1 MKKCGW
7 TVLLALVLG
16 IFLTGNGLWAQG
28 KFEIELQ
35 DGIWTLKPV
44 LKYFADQPW
53 QNANEQN
60 YDISLR
66 YKPRQSFSI
75 GLSYQRIRAGYSFS
89 TLQVE
94 QGAVQI
100 WDYIHQKTLYY
111 DMNTEERESVR
122 MSGDMV
128 LLDLRWEI
136 KPSWRVHPYFT
147 FGAGALFPKITDDY
161 YTARWYID
169 TRYENDPRYEN
180 GGKCIQWE
188 FTEGNFVDLQQP
200 VLPVLELMFGLKA
213 ELIKKKLA
221 IGFEGGFLDGLVYR
235 GTLNYRF

>member
-1 MKKCGW
+1 MKKYGW

-16 IFLTGNGLWAQG
+16 VFLTGNGLQAQS
-28 KFEIELQ
+28 KFEVELQ
-35 DGIWTLKPV
+35 GGVWTLGPV

-53 QNANEQN
+53 QKANEQN
-60 YDISLR
+60 YDISVR

-100 WDYIHQKTLYY
+100 WDCIHQKTLYF
-111 DMNTEERESVR
+111 DLNTEEREKVS

-161 YTARWYID
+161 YTAEWYID
-169 TRYENDPRYEN
+169 TRYVNDPRYDY
-180 GGKCIQWE
+180 GKCVWYE
-188 FTEGNFVDLQQP
+188 VTEGGNFSDLDVS